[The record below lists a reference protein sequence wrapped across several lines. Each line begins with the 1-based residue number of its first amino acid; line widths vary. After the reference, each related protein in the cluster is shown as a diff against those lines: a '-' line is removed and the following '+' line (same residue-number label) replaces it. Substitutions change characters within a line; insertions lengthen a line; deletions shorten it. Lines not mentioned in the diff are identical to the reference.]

1 MTDIGIRV
9 ETYPLDDGT
18 WGFDVIDALTS
29 DVLLAECGYGSEAH
43 AARQGKAAVSDHIL
57 GNTFPD
63 LYLVLAQDLAVQ
75 NPMKG
80 VPGGSVD
87 ACIAK
92 MSTRPSVDDPGALC
106 AWIARQRGETI
117 PRRKRKK

>member
-9 ETYPLDDGT
+9 ETYPLDGGT
-18 WGFDVIDALTS
+18 WGFDVIDALTG

-43 AARQGKAAVSDHIL
+43 AARQGKAAVADKIL
-57 GNTFPD
+57 DNTFPD
-63 LYLVLAQDLAVQ
+63 LYLVMTQEIAVQ

-80 VPGGSVD
+80 VPGGSVA
-87 ACIAK
+87 ACIAE

-106 AWIARQRGETI
+106 AWIARQRGEKI
-117 PRRKRKK
+117 PRRKK